1 MRTRKIKEDYLELT
15 YKPRTSD
22 ETEKYGKKEVN
33 LKIDVKDYEDT
44 KYMLK
49 ELGYIEYVSFK
60 KNRKVY
66 SKLIEN
72 FEYNIM
78 IDSIQGVGNFIEL
91 EILANNEEEKERLHD
106 ELDRFV
112 EKMECQN
119 LKEKEKPYRD
129 LVKEYQ
135 DNLNKKGVG
144 NV

>member
-1 MRTRKIKEDYLELT
+1 M
-15 YKPRTSD
+15 
-22 ETEKYGKKEVN
+22 N

-135 DNLNKKGVG
+135 DNLNKKE
-144 NV
+144 